1 MWSVVGCDALQP
13 RHPSRMRRRRAPPIR
28 FLADQEKSG
37 ACGTGMTDVSLPI
50 FQVEVQKRRIQMIDA
65 KAVSN
70 DGGVH
75 NLRPTTG

>member
-1 MWSVVGCDALQP
+1 LRFIWKNTFDPWA
-13 RHPSRMRRRRAPPIR
+13 APNFR
-28 FLADQEKSG
+28 EAQYAFC

-50 FQVEVQKRRIQMIDA
+50 FQVEVQRRRIQMIDA
-65 KAVSN
+65 KAASN